1 VPAEAEA
8 VLSLQNVS
16 KDFVVRHRVLH
27 AVDRVSF
34 DVPKG
39 KTVGLVGESGSG
51 KSTVGR
57 LGLSLLPATAGNVYF
72 KGQDLTKMT
81 PKTIRPLR
89 RAMQIIF
96 QDPLASLS
104 QRMTVGAAVFDA
116 LSLHNIGTPKE
127 RWKRVD
133 ALMERV
139 GLSASMTQAYPF
151 ELSGGQ
157 LQRVGIARALSV
169 GPELVVCDEP
179 VSALDVSIQIQII
192 QLLRELQAEM
202 NLSYI
207 FISHNLAVVEY
218 LSDEVVVL
226 YLGQVVEQA
235 PAEKLFTRPSHPYTR
250 VLIDSILRVPKADEP
265 QQKLEA
271 LRGEMPSPFSPPSG
285 CTFHGRC
292 PIAQDI
298 CSTEVPQLRLL
309 EEGHTVKCHFAE

>member
-1 VPAEAEA
+1 MPAEAE
-8 VLSLQNVS
+8 VILSLENVS
-16 KDFVVRHRVLH
+16 KDFKVRNRMLH
-27 AVDRVSF
+27 AVDRVSLE
-34 DVPKG
+34 VPHG

-57 LGLSLLPATAGNVYF
+57 LGLGLLPATSGQVVF
-72 KGQDLTKMT
+72 KGQALTKMSSQA
-81 PKTIRPLR
+81 IRPLR
-89 RAMQIIF
+89 RAMQLIF
-96 QDPLASLS
+96 QDPQASLS
-104 QRMTVGAAVFDA
+104 PRMTVGGAIYDA
-116 LSLHNIGTPKE
+116 LSIHNIGTPKE

-139 GLSASMTQAYPF
+139 GLSAAMTQAYPF

-169 GPELVVCDEP
+169 GPDLVVCDEP

-218 LSDEVVVL
+218 LSDVVVVL

-235 PAEKLFTRPSHPYTR
+235 PAEQLFSRPSHPYTR
-250 VLIDSILRVPKADEP
+250 VLINSILRVPKPDEP

-271 LRGEMPSPFSPPSG
+271 LHGEMPSPFSPPSG

-298 CSTEVPQLRLL
+298 CRTEVPVLRLL
-309 EEGHTVKCHFAE
+309 EDGHTVKCHFAE

>member
-1 VPAEAEA
+1 MPAEAE
-8 VLSLQNVS
+8 VILSLENVS
-16 KDFVVRHRVLH
+16 KDFKVRNRMLH
-27 AVDRVSF
+27 AVDRVSLE
-34 DVPKG
+34 VPHG

-57 LGLSLLPATAGNVYF
+57 LGLGLLPATSGQVVF
-72 KGQDLTKMT
+72 KGQALTKMSSQA
-81 PKTIRPLR
+81 IRPLR
-89 RAMQIIF
+89 RAMQLIF
-96 QDPLASLS
+96 QDPQASLS
-104 QRMTVGAAVFDA
+104 PRMTVGGAIYDA
-116 LSLHNIGTPKE
+116 LSIHNIGTPKE

-139 GLSASMTQAYPF
+139 GLSAAMTQAYPF

-169 GPELVVCDEP
+169 GPDLVVCDEP

-218 LSDEVVVL
+218 LSDVVVVL

-235 PAEKLFTRPSHPYTR
+235 PAEQLFSRPSHPYTR
-250 VLIDSILRVPKADEP
+250 VLINSILRVPKPDEP

-271 LRGEMPSPFSPPSG
+271 LHGEMPSPFSPPSG

-298 CSTEVPQLRLL
+298 CRTEVPVLRVL
-309 EEGHTVKCHFAE
+309 EDGHMVKCHFAE